1 MKKMKCM
8 CWKNIENKDQV
19 NQKYSFKWVF
29 VLVTMFSMSVQ
40 AQQLP
45 QFSQYI
51 FNGLHINP
59 AYAGYKGDGYIQTTY
74 RSQWINFPGAPK
86 TLSFTADLSAN
97 EGRMGFGVTYLK
109 DRIGLTESNLGM
121 LTYSYRIATGDR
133 SMLSLGVSAGISEY
147 AFDPTG
153 MVTVNPDPLLPSSRV
168 AATSPNLNTGLF
180 YHSDNFYAGL
190 SAYNLIGRRALLR
203 QDIAVAFHDFHYY
216 LTFGGMVRIA
226 DEVQLKPSVLIKHVK
241 GSPTSYDLNA
251 MFLFRE
257 KVWLGGSFRSNVRV
271 FEDQLQED
279 LSKRNA
285 VALVMEYFVL
295 PSMRIGYAYDYNLNA
310 LNSYRTESHE
320 LSVGV
325 YLNRQRKIIYNP
337 RWF

>member
-1 MKKMKCM
+1 VIKKVS
-8 CWKNIENKDQV
+8 IGAL
-19 NQKYSFKWVF
+19 F
-29 VLVTMFSMSVQ
+29 VLWMMNSLVVHS
-40 AQQLP
+40 QQLP

-59 AYAGYKGDGYIQTTY
+59 AYAGYKGDGYIQTSY
-74 RSQWINFPGAPK
+74 RSQWINFPGAPQ
-86 TLSFTADLSAN
+86 TLSFTADVSAN
-97 EGRMGFGVTYLK
+97 EGRMGLGVTYLK

-121 LTYSYRIATGDR
+121 LTYSYRISTGYK

-153 MVTVNPDPLLPSSRV
+153 MVTVKPDPLLPSSRV
-168 AATSPNLNTGLF
+168 AATTPNMNTGLF
-180 YHSDNFYAGL
+180 FHSDNFYAGL

-216 LTFGGMVRIA
+216 LTFGGLLRLQ
-226 DEVQLKPSVLIKHVK
+226 DEVQFKPSVLVKHVK

-257 KVWLGGSFRSNVRV
+257 RMWLGGSFRSNVRI
-271 FEDQLQED
+271 FEDQLQDD

-285 VALVMEYFVL
+285 IALVMEYFVL
-295 PSMRIGYAYDYNLNA
+295 PSMRVGYAYDYNLNA
-310 LNSYRTESHE
+310 LNSFRTESHE

>member
-1 MKKMKCM
+1 M

-40 AQQLP
+40 EQQLP

-86 TLSFTADLSAN
+86 TLSFTADVSAN
-97 EGRMGFGVTYLK
+97 EGRMGLGVTYIK

-180 YHSDNFYAGL
+180 FHSDNFYAGL
-190 SAYNLIGRRALLR
+190 SGYNLIGRRSLLR

-216 LTFGGMVRIA
+216 LTVGGMVRLA
-226 DEVQLKPSVLIKHVK
+226 DDVQLKPSVLIKQVK

-285 VALVMEYFVL
+285 VAFVMEYFVL

>member
-1 MKKMKCM
+1 MIKKVS
-8 CWKNIENKDQV
+8 IGAL
-19 NQKYSFKWVF
+19 F
-29 VLVTMFSMSVQ
+29 VLWMMNSLVVHS
-40 AQQLP
+40 QQLP

-59 AYAGYKGDGYIQTTY
+59 AYAGYKGDGYIQTSY
-74 RSQWINFPGAPK
+74 RSQWINFPGAPQ
-86 TLSFTADLSAN
+86 TLSFTADVSAN
-97 EGRMGFGVTYLK
+97 EGRMGLGVTYLK

-121 LTYSYRIATGDR
+121 LTYSYRISTGYK

-153 MVTVNPDPLLPSSRV
+153 MVTVKPDPLLPSSRV
-168 AATSPNLNTGLF
+168 AATTPNMNTGLF
-180 YHSDNFYAGL
+180 FHSDNFYAGL

-216 LTFGGMVRIA
+216 LTFGGLLRLQ
-226 DEVQLKPSVLIKHVK
+226 DDVQFKPSVLVKHVK

-257 KVWLGGSFRSNVRV
+257 RMWVGGSFRSNVRI
-271 FEDQLQED
+271 FEDQLQDD

-285 VALVMEYFVL
+285 IALVMEYFVL
-295 PSMRIGYAYDYNLNA
+295 QRMRVGYAYDYNLNA
-310 LNSYRTESHE
+310 LNSFRTESHE

>member
-1 MKKMKCM
+1 VKKMKCM
-8 CWKNIENKDQV
+8 CWKNIENIDQV
-19 NQKYSFKWVF
+19 IQKYSCKGLI
-29 VLVTMFSMSVQ
+29 VLLTMISMSVQ

-86 TLSFTADLSAN
+86 TLSFTADVSAN
-97 EGRMGFGVTYLK
+97 EGRMGLGVTYLK
-109 DRIGLTESNLGM
+109 DQIGLTESNLGM

-133 SMLSLGVSAGISEY
+133 SMLSLGLSAGISEY
-147 AFDPTG
+147 AFDPSR

-168 AATSPNLNTGLF
+168 AATTPNMNTGIF
-180 YHSDNFYAGL
+180 YHSDKFYAGL

-216 LTFGGMVRIA
+216 LTVGGMVRIA
-226 DEVQLKPSVLIKHVK
+226 YDLQFKPSILVKQVK

-251 MFLFRE
+251 MFLFGER
-257 KVWLGGSFRSNVRV
+257 VWLGGSFRSNVRI

-285 VALVMEYFVL
+285 VALVMEYFVS
-295 PSMRIGYAYDYNLNA
+295 PSLRVGYAYDYNLNA

>member
-1 MKKMKCM
+1 MF
-8 CWKNIENKDQV
+8 WKNIENKDQV
-19 NQKYSFKWVF
+19 NQKYSLKGLIVF
-29 VLVTMFSMSVQ
+29 LTMISMTVQ

-45 QFSQYI
+45 QFSQYV

-97 EGRMGFGVTYLK
+97 EGRMGLGVTYLK
-109 DRIGLTESNLGM
+109 DRIGLTESNVGM
-121 LTYSYRIATGDR
+121 LTYSYRIATGDK

-147 AFDPTG
+147 AFDPTE
-153 MVTVNPDPLLPSSRV
+153 MVVVKNPDPLPPSSRV
-168 AATSPNLNTGLF
+168 AATTPNMNTGLF
-180 YHSDNFYAGL
+180 FHSDKFYAGL

-216 LTFGGMVRIA
+216 LTVGGMMRLA
-226 DEVQLKPSVLIKHVK
+226 DNVQLKPSILIKHVK

-257 KVWLGGSFRSNVRV
+257 RVWLGGSFRSNVRV

>member
-1 MKKMKCM
+1 MKCM
-8 CWKNIENKDQV
+8 CWKNMENKDQV
-19 NQKYSFKWVF
+19 NQKYSFKWVL
-29 VLVTMFSMSVQ
+29 VLVAMISMSVQ

-97 EGRMGFGVTYLK
+97 EGRMGLGVTYLK

-153 MVTVNPDPLLPSSRV
+153 MVTVKPDPLLPSSRIA
-168 AATSPNLNTGLF
+168 AATPNMNTGLF
-180 YHSDNFYAGL
+180 FHSDNFYAGL

-203 QDIAVAFHDFHYY
+203 QDIAIAFHDFHYY

-257 KVWLGGSFRSNVRV
+257 RVWLGGSFRSNVRV

>member
-1 MKKMKCM
+1 M
-8 CWKNIENKDQV
+8 CWKNIENKEQV
-19 NQKYSFKWVF
+19 NQKYSFKGIL
-29 VLVTMFSMSVQ
+29 VLVMMISMSVQ

-59 AYAGYKGDGYIQTTY
+59 AYAGYKGDAYIQTTY

-97 EGRMGFGVTYLK
+97 EGRMGLGVTYLK
-109 DRIGLTESNLGM
+109 DQIGLTESNLGM

-147 AFDPTG
+147 AFDPTR

-180 YHSDNFYAGL
+180 FHSDNFYAGI
-190 SAYNLIGRRALLR
+190 SGYNLIGRRSLLR

-216 LTFGGMVRIA
+216 LTFGGMVRLA
-226 DEVQLKPSVLIKHVK
+226 DDVQFKPSVLIKQVK

-251 MFLFRE
+251 MFLFQER
-257 KVWLGGSFRSNVRV
+257 VWLGGSFRSNVRV
-271 FEDQLQED
+271 FEDQLQQD

-285 VALVMEYFVL
+285 VALVMEYFVSS
-295 PSMRIGYAYDYNLNA
+295 SMRVGYAYDYNLNA

>member
-1 MKKMKCM
+1 MR
-8 CWKNIENKDQV
+8 WKNIENKDQV
-19 NQKYSFKWVF
+19 NQKSS
-29 VLVTMFSMSVQ
+29 LRGLLLLLAMITTTIQ

-59 AYAGYKGDGYIQTTY
+59 GYAGYKGDGYIQTTY
-74 RSQWINFPGAPK
+74 RSQWINFPGAPQ

-109 DRIGLTESNLGM
+109 DKIGLTESNLGM
-121 LTYSYRIATGDR
+121 LTYSYRIATWDR

-153 MVTVNPDPLLPSSRV
+153 MVTVKPDPDVSSSRV
-168 AATSPNLNTGLF
+168 AATTPNMNTGLF
-180 YHSDNFYAGL
+180 FHSDNFYAGI
-190 SAYNLIGRRALLR
+190 SAYNLIGRNSLRR
-203 QDIAVAFHDFHYY
+203 QDISIAFHDFHYY
-216 LTFGGMVRIA
+216 LTFGGLLRLQ
-226 DEVQLKPSVLIKHVK
+226 DGLQLKPSVLVKHVK

-257 KVWLGGSFRSNVRV
+257 RMWLGGSFRSNVRV

-295 PSMRIGYAYDYNLNA
+295 TNMRVGYAYDYNLNP

-325 YLNRQRKIIYNP
+325 YLNRNRKIIYNP

>member
-1 MKKMKCM
+1 M
-8 CWKNIENKDQV
+8 CWKNIENKKQV
-19 NQKYSFKWVF
+19 IQKYSFKWV
-29 VLVTMFSMSVQ
+29 LALLTMISMSVQ

-59 AYAGYKGDGYIQTTY
+59 AYAGYKGDGYIQSTY
-74 RSQWINFPGAPK
+74 RSQWDNFPGAPQ
-86 TLSFTADLSAN
+86 TLSFTADFSAN
-97 EGRMGFGVTYLK
+97 EGRMGLGVTYLK
-109 DRIGLTESNLGM
+109 DKIGLTESNLGM

-147 AFDPTG
+147 AFDPSG
-153 MVTVNPDPLLPSSRV
+153 MVTVKPDPLLPSSRIA
-168 AATSPNLNTGLF
+168 AATPNMNTGLF
-180 YHSDNFYAGL
+180 FHSDNFYAGL

-203 QDIAVAFHDFHYY
+203 QDIAIAFHDFHYY
-216 LTFGGMVRIA
+216 LTFGGMLRLG
-226 DEVQLKPSVLIKHVK
+226 DEVQLKPSVLVKHVK

-257 KVWLGGSFRSNVRV
+257 RMWLGGSFRSNVRV

-325 YLNRQRKIIYNP
+325 YLNRNRKIIYNP

>member
-1 MKKMKCM
+1 M
-8 CWKNIENKDQV
+8 CWKNIENKEQV
-19 NQKYSFKWVF
+19 NQKYSLKGLL
-29 VLVTMFSMSVQ
+29 VLVMMISMSVQ

-97 EGRMGFGVTYLK
+97 EGRMGLGVTYLK
-109 DRIGLTESNLGM
+109 DQIGLTESNLGM

-147 AFDPTG
+147 AFDPTR

-180 YHSDNFYAGL
+180 FHSDKFYAGL

-216 LTFGGMVRIA
+216 LTFGGMVRLA
-226 DEVQLKPSVLIKHVK
+226 DDVQFKPSVLIKQVK

-251 MFLFRE
+251 MFLFQER
-257 KVWLGGSFRSNVRV
+257 VWLGGSFRSNVRV
-271 FEDQLQED
+271 FEDQLQQD

-285 VALVMEYFVL
+285 VALVMEYFVSS
-295 PSMRIGYAYDYNLNA
+295 SMRVGYAYDYNLNA

>member
-1 MKKMKCM
+1 M
-8 CWKNIENKDQV
+8 
-19 NQKYSFKWVF
+19 
-29 VLVTMFSMSVQ
+29 
-40 AQQLP
+40 
-45 QFSQYI
+45 
-51 FNGLHINP
+51 GL
-59 AYAGYKGDGYIQTTY
+59 
-74 RSQWINFPGAPK
+74 
-86 TLSFTADLSAN
+86 
-97 EGRMGFGVTYLK
+97 GVTYLK

-216 LTFGGMVRIA
+216 FTVGGMVRLA
-226 DEVQLKPSVLIKHVK
+226 DDVQLKPSVLIKQVK

-257 KVWLGGSFRSNVRV
+257 RLWLGGSFRSNVRV

>member
-1 MKKMKCM
+1 M
-8 CWKNIENKDQV
+8 CWKNIENKEQV
-19 NQKYSFKWVF
+19 NQKYSFKGLI
-29 VLVTMFSMSVQ
+29 VLLTMISMSVQ

-97 EGRMGFGVTYLK
+97 EGRMGLGVTYLK
-109 DRIGLTESNLGM
+109 DQIGLTESNLGM
-121 LTYSYRIATGDR
+121 LTYSYRIATGDK

-147 AFDPTG
+147 AFDPTR

-180 YHSDNFYAGL
+180 FHSDKFYAGL
-190 SAYNLIGRRALLR
+190 SAYNLIGRRSLLR

-216 LTFGGMVRIA
+216 LTFGGMVRLA
-226 DEVQLKPSVLIKHVK
+226 DDVQFKPSVLIKQVK

-251 MFLFRE
+251 MFLFQER
-257 KVWLGGSFRSNVRV
+257 VWLGGSFRSNVRV
-271 FEDQLQED
+271 FEDQLQQD

-285 VALVMEYFVL
+285 VALVMEYFVSS
-295 PSMRIGYAYDYNLNA
+295 SMRVGYAYDYNLNA

>member
-1 MKKMKCM
+1 MIKKVS
-8 CWKNIENKDQV
+8 IGAL
-19 NQKYSFKWVF
+19 F
-29 VLVTMFSMSVQ
+29 VLWMMNSLVVHS
-40 AQQLP
+40 QQLP

-59 AYAGYKGDGYIQTTY
+59 AYAGYKGDGYIQTSY
-74 RSQWINFPGAPK
+74 RSQWINFPGAPQ
-86 TLSFTADLSAN
+86 TLSFTADVSAN
-97 EGRMGFGVTYLK
+97 EGRMGLGVTYLK

-121 LTYSYRIATGDR
+121 LTYSYRISTGYK

-153 MVTVNPDPLLPSSRV
+153 MVTVKPDPLLPSSRV
-168 AATSPNLNTGLF
+168 AATTPNMNTGLF
-180 YHSDNFYAGL
+180 FHSDNFYAGL

-216 LTFGGMVRIA
+216 LTFGGLLRLQ
-226 DEVQLKPSVLIKHVK
+226 DDVQFKPSVLVKHVK

-257 KVWLGGSFRSNVRV
+257 RMWVGGSFRSNVRI

-295 PSMRIGYAYDYNLNA
+295 PSIRVGYAYDYNLNA
-310 LNSYRTESHE
+310 LNSFRTESHE

>member
-1 MKKMKCM
+1 MKYMF
-8 CWKNIENKDQV
+8 WKNIENKDQV
-19 NQKYSFKWVF
+19 NQKYSLKGLIVF
-29 VLVTMFSMSVQ
+29 LTMISMTVQ

-45 QFSQYI
+45 QFSQYV

-97 EGRMGFGVTYLK
+97 EGRMGLGVTYLK
-109 DRIGLTESNLGM
+109 DRIGLTESNVGM
-121 LTYSYRIATGDR
+121 LTYSYRIATGDK

-147 AFDPTG
+147 AFDPTE
-153 MVTVNPDPLLPSSRV
+153 MVAVKNPDPLLPSSRV
-168 AATSPNLNTGLF
+168 SATTPNMNTGLF
-180 YHSDNFYAGL
+180 FHSDKFYAGL

-216 LTFGGMVRIA
+216 LTVGGMMRLA
-226 DEVQLKPSVLIKHVK
+226 DNVQLKPSILIKHVK
-241 GSPTSYDLNA
+241 GSPTSYDLNT

-257 KVWLGGSFRSNVRV
+257 RVWLGGSFRSNVRV

-295 PSMRIGYAYDYNLNA
+295 PSMRIGYAYDYNLNS

>member
-1 MKKMKCM
+1 
-8 CWKNIENKDQV
+8 
-19 NQKYSFKWVF
+19 
-29 VLVTMFSMSVQ
+29 
-40 AQQLP
+40 
-45 QFSQYI
+45 
-51 FNGLHINP
+51 
-59 AYAGYKGDGYIQTTY
+59 
-74 RSQWINFPGAPK
+74 
-86 TLSFTADLSAN
+86 
-97 EGRMGFGVTYLK
+97 
-109 DRIGLTESNLGM
+109 
-121 LTYSYRIATGDR
+121 
-133 SMLSLGVSAGISEY
+133 MLSLGLSAGISEY
-147 AFDPTG
+147 AFDPSR

-168 AATSPNLNTGLF
+168 AATTPNMNTGLF
-180 YHSDNFYAGL
+180 FHSDNFYAGL
-190 SAYNLIGRRALLR
+190 SGYNLIGRRALLR

-216 LTFGGMVRIA
+216 LTFGGMVRLA
-226 DEVQLKPSVLIKHVK
+226 DDVQLKPSVLIKQVK

-271 FEDQLQED
+271 FEDQLQQD

>member
-1 MKKMKCM
+1 M

-19 NQKYSFKWVF
+19 NQNSSLRGLI
-29 VLVTMFSMSVQ
+29 VLLTMFSMSVQ

-97 EGRMGFGVTYLK
+97 EGRMGLGVTYLK
-109 DRIGLTESNLGM
+109 DQIGLTESNLGM
-121 LTYSYRIATGDR
+121 LTYSYRIATGDK

-147 AFDPTG
+147 AFDPTR

-180 YHSDNFYAGL
+180 FHSDKFYAGL
-190 SAYNLIGRRALLR
+190 SAYNLIGRRSLLR

-216 LTFGGMVRIA
+216 LTFGGMVRLA
-226 DEVQLKPSVLIKHVK
+226 DDVQFKPSVLIKQVK

-251 MFLFRE
+251 MFLFQER
-257 KVWLGGSFRSNVRV
+257 VWLGGSFRSNVRV
-271 FEDQLQED
+271 FEDQLQQD

-285 VALVMEYFVL
+285 VALVMEYFVSS
-295 PSMRIGYAYDYNLNA
+295 SMRVGYAYDYNLNA

>member
-1 MKKMKCM
+1 MF
-8 CWKNIENKDQV
+8 WKNIENKDQV
-19 NQKYSFKWVF
+19 NQKYSLKGLIVF
-29 VLVTMFSMSVQ
+29 LTMISMTVQ

-45 QFSQYI
+45 QFSQYV

-97 EGRMGFGVTYLK
+97 EGRMGLGVTYLK
-109 DRIGLTESNLGM
+109 DRISLTEINVGM
-121 LTYSYRIATGDR
+121 LTYSYRIATGDK

-147 AFDPTG
+147 AVDPTE
-153 MVTVNPDPLLPSSRV
+153 MVVVNNPDPLPPSSRV
-168 AATSPNLNTGLF
+168 AAATPNMNTGLF
-180 YHSDNFYAGL
+180 FHSDKFYAGL

-216 LTFGGMVRIA
+216 LTVGGMMRLA
-226 DEVQLKPSVLIKHVK
+226 DNVQLKPSILIKHVK

-257 KVWLGGSFRSNVRV
+257 RVWLGGSFRSNVRV
-271 FEDQLQED
+271 FEDQLQDD

>member
-1 MKKMKCM
+1 MKCM

-19 NQKYSFKWVF
+19 NQKYSFKWVL
-29 VLVTMFSMSVQ
+29 VLVAMISMSVQ

-97 EGRMGFGVTYLK
+97 EGRMGLGVTYLK

-216 LTFGGMVRIA
+216 LTFGGMVRLA
-226 DEVQLKPSVLIKHVK
+226 DDVQLKPSVLIKQVK

-257 KVWLGGSFRSNVRV
+257 RLWLGGSFRSNVRV

>member
-1 MKKMKCM
+1 MKCM
-8 CWKNIENKDQV
+8 CWKNIENKEQV
-19 NQKYSFKWVF
+19 NQKYSFKGIL
-29 VLVTMFSMSVQ
+29 VLVMMISMSVQ

-97 EGRMGFGVTYLK
+97 EGRMGLGVTYLK
-109 DRIGLTESNLGM
+109 DQIGLTESNLGM
-121 LTYSYRIATGDR
+121 LTYSYRIATGDK

-147 AFDPTG
+147 AFDPTR

-180 YHSDNFYAGL
+180 FHSEKFYAGL
-190 SAYNLIGRRALLR
+190 SAYNLIGRRSLLR

-216 LTFGGMVRIA
+216 LTFGGMVRLA
-226 DEVQLKPSVLIKHVK
+226 DDVQFKPSVLIKQVK

-251 MFLFRE
+251 MFLFQER
-257 KVWLGGSFRSNVRV
+257 VWLGGSFRSNVRV
-271 FEDQLQED
+271 FEDQLQQD

-285 VALVMEYFVL
+285 VALVMEYFVSS
-295 PSMRIGYAYDYNLNA
+295 SMRVGYAYDYNLNA

>member
-1 MKKMKCM
+1 MKIM

-19 NQKYSFKWVF
+19 NQKYSFKWVL

-97 EGRMGFGVTYLK
+97 EGRMGLGVTYLK

-180 YHSDNFYAGL
+180 FHNDNFYAGL

-216 LTFGGMVRIA
+216 LTFGGMVRLA
-226 DEVQLKPSVLIKHVK
+226 DDVQLKPSVLIKQVK

-257 KVWLGGSFRSNVRV
+257 RLWLGGSFRSNVRV

>member
-1 MKKMKCM
+1 M
-8 CWKNIENKDQV
+8 CWKNIENKEQV
-19 NQKYSFKWVF
+19 NQKYSFKGIL
-29 VLVTMFSMSVQ
+29 VLVMMISMSVQ

-97 EGRMGFGVTYLK
+97 EGRMGLGVTYLK
-109 DRIGLTESNLGM
+109 DQIGLTESNLGM
-121 LTYSYRIATGDR
+121 LTYSYRIATGDK

-147 AFDPTG
+147 AFDPTR

-180 YHSDNFYAGL
+180 FHSEKFYAGL
-190 SAYNLIGRRALLR
+190 SAYNLIGRRSLLR

-216 LTFGGMVRIA
+216 LTFGGMVRLA
-226 DEVQLKPSVLIKHVK
+226 DDVQFKPSVLIKQVK

-251 MFLFRE
+251 MFLFQER
-257 KVWLGGSFRSNVRV
+257 VWLGGSFRSNVRV
-271 FEDQLQED
+271 FEDQLQQD

-285 VALVMEYFVL
+285 VALVMEYFVSS
-295 PSMRIGYAYDYNLNA
+295 SMRVGYAYDYNLNA

>member
-1 MKKMKCM
+1 M

-19 NQKYSFKWVF
+19 NQKYSLKGLIVF
-29 VLVTMFSMSVQ
+29 LTMISMTVQ

-97 EGRMGFGVTYLK
+97 EGRMGLGVTYLK
-109 DRIGLTESNLGM
+109 DQIGLTESNLGM

-147 AFDPTG
+147 AFDPTR

-180 YHSDNFYAGL
+180 FHSDKFYAGL
-190 SAYNLIGRRALLR
+190 SAYNLIGRRSLLR

-216 LTFGGMVRIA
+216 LTFGGMVRLA
-226 DEVQLKPSVLIKHVK
+226 DDVQFKPSVLIKQVK

-251 MFLFRE
+251 MFLFQER
-257 KVWLGGSFRSNVRV
+257 VWLGGSFRSNVRV
-271 FEDQLQED
+271 FEDQLQQD

-285 VALVMEYFVL
+285 VALVMEYFVSS
-295 PSMRIGYAYDYNLNA
+295 SMRVGYAYDYNLNA

>member
-1 MKKMKCM
+1 MF
-8 CWKNIENKDQV
+8 WKNIENINQV
-19 NQKYSFKWVF
+19 NRKSSLKG
-29 VLVTMFSMSVQ
+29 LILLLTMFSMSVQ

-59 AYAGYKGDGYIQTTY
+59 AYAGYKGDGYIQTSY
-74 RSQWINFPGAPK
+74 RSQWINFPGAPQ
-86 TLSFTADLSAN
+86 TLSFTADVSAN
-97 EGRMGFGVTYLK
+97 EGRMGLGVTYLK
-109 DRIGLTESNLGM
+109 DKIGLTESNLGM
-121 LTYSYRIATGDR
+121 LTYSYRISTGDR

-153 MVTVNPDPLLPSSRV
+153 MVTVKPDPLLPSSRV
-168 AATSPNLNTGLF
+168 AATTPNMNTGLF

-216 LTFGGMVRIA
+216 LTVGGMLRLQ
-226 DEVQLKPSVLIKHVK
+226 DEVQLKPSVLVKHVK

-257 KVWLGGSFRSNVRV
+257 RLWLGGSFRSNVRI

>member
-1 MKKMKCM
+1 M

-19 NQKYSFKWVF
+19 NQKYSLKWVL
-29 VLVTMFSMSVQ
+29 VLVAMISMSVQ

-97 EGRMGFGVTYLK
+97 EGRMGLGVTYLK
-109 DRIGLTESNLGM
+109 DQIGLTESNLGM
-121 LTYSYRIATGDR
+121 LTYSYRIATGYR

-147 AFDPTG
+147 AFDPTR
-153 MVTVNPDPLLPSSRV
+153 MVTVNPDPLLPTSRV
-168 AATSPNLNTGLF
+168 AATAPNMNTGLF
-180 YHSDNFYAGL
+180 FHSDNFYAGL

-216 LTFGGMVRIA
+216 LTFGGMVRLA
-226 DEVQLKPSVLIKHVK
+226 DDVQLKPSVLIKQVK

-251 MFLFRE
+251 MFLFQERI
-257 KVWLGGSFRSNVRV
+257 WLGGSFRSNVRV

-295 PSMRIGYAYDYNLNA
+295 PNMRVGYAYDYNLNA

>member
-1 MKKMKCM
+1 
-8 CWKNIENKDQV
+8 
-19 NQKYSFKWVF
+19 
-29 VLVTMFSMSVQ
+29 
-40 AQQLP
+40 
-45 QFSQYI
+45 
-51 FNGLHINP
+51 
-59 AYAGYKGDGYIQTTY
+59 
-74 RSQWINFPGAPK
+74 
-86 TLSFTADLSAN
+86 
-97 EGRMGFGVTYLK
+97 
-109 DRIGLTESNLGM
+109 
-121 LTYSYRIATGDR
+121 
-133 SMLSLGVSAGISEY
+133 MLSLGVSAGISEY

-153 MVTVNPDPLLPSSRV
+153 IVTVNPDPLLPSSRV
-168 AATSPNLNTGLF
+168 AATTPNMNTGIF
-180 YHSDNFYAGL
+180 YHSDKFYAGL
-190 SAYNLIGRRALLR
+190 SGYNLIGRRALLR

-216 LTFGGMVRIA
+216 LTVGGMVRIA
-226 DEVQLKPSVLIKHVK
+226 HDLQLKPSILVKHVK

-251 MFLFRE
+251 MFLFGER
-257 KVWLGGSFRSNVRV
+257 VWLGGSFRSNVRI

-285 VALVMEYFVL
+285 VALVMEYFVS

>member
-1 MKKMKCM
+1 ML
-8 CWKNIENKDQV
+8 KNIENKDQV
-19 NQKYSFKWVF
+19 NQKSSLRGLF
-29 VLVTMFSMSVQ
+29 LLLTMISLSVQ

-74 RSQWINFPGAPK
+74 RSQWVNFPGAPQ
-86 TLSFTADLSAN
+86 TLSFTADMSAN

-121 LTYSYRIATGDR
+121 LTYSYRISTGER

-147 AFDPTG
+147 AFDPTR
-153 MVTVNPDPLLPSSRV
+153 MVTVKPDPLLPSSRV
-168 AATSPNLNTGLF
+168 AATTPNLNTGLF
-180 YHSDNFYAGL
+180 FHSDNFYAGL
-190 SAYNLIGRRALLR
+190 AAYNLIGRRALLR
-203 QDIAVAFHDFHYY
+203 QDIAMAFHDFHYY
-216 LTFGGMVRIA
+216 LTFGGMLRLQ
-226 DEVQLKPSVLIKHVK
+226 DGLQLKPSVLVKHVK

-257 KVWLGGSFRSNVRV
+257 RVWLGGSFRSNVRV

-295 PSMRIGYAYDYNLNA
+295 SNMRVGYSYDYNLNA

-320 LSVGV
+320 LSLGL

>member
-1 MKKMKCM
+1 M
-8 CWKNIENKDQV
+8 I
-19 NQKYSFKWVF
+19 
-29 VLVTMFSMSVQ
+29 SMTVQ

-45 QFSQYI
+45 QFSQYV

-97 EGRMGFGVTYLK
+97 EGRMGLGVTYLK
-109 DRIGLTESNLGM
+109 DRISLTEINVGM
-121 LTYSYRIATGDR
+121 LTYSYRIATGDK

-147 AFDPTG
+147 AFDPTE
-153 MVTVNPDPLLPSSRV
+153 MVVVNNPDPLPPSSRV
-168 AATSPNLNTGLF
+168 AATTPNMNTGLF
-180 YHSDNFYAGL
+180 FHSDKFYAGL

-216 LTFGGMVRIA
+216 LTVGGMMRLA
-226 DEVQLKPSVLIKHVK
+226 DNVQLKPSILIKHVK

-257 KVWLGGSFRSNVRV
+257 RVWLGGSFRSNVRV

-310 LNSYRTESHE
+310 FNSYRTESHE

>member
-1 MKKMKCM
+1 M
-8 CWKNIENKDQV
+8 CWKNIENKEQV
-19 NQKYSFKWVF
+19 NQKYSFKGLI
-29 VLVTMFSMSVQ
+29 VLLTMISMSVQ

-86 TLSFTADLSAN
+86 TLSFTADVSAN
-97 EGRMGFGVTYLK
+97 EGRMGLGVTYLK
-109 DRIGLTESNLGM
+109 DRIGLTESNVGM
-121 LTYSYRIATGDR
+121 LTYSYRITTGDR

-153 MVTVNPDPLLPSSRV
+153 IVTVNPDPLLPSSRV
-168 AATSPNLNTGLF
+168 AATTPNMNTGIF
-180 YHSDNFYAGL
+180 YHSDKFYAGL
-190 SAYNLIGRRALLR
+190 SGYNLIGRRALLR

-216 LTFGGMVRIA
+216 LTVGGMVRIA
-226 DEVQLKPSVLIKHVK
+226 HDLQLKPSILVKHVK

-251 MFLFRE
+251 MFLFGER
-257 KVWLGGSFRSNVRV
+257 VWLGGSFRSNMRI

-279 LSKRNA
+279 LRKRNA
-285 VALVMEYFVL
+285 VALVMEYFVS

>member
-1 MKKMKCM
+1 MF
-8 CWKNIENKDQV
+8 WKNIENKDQV
-19 NQKYSFKWVF
+19 NQKYSLKGLIVF
-29 VLVTMFSMSVQ
+29 LTMISMTVQ

-59 AYAGYKGDGYIQTTY
+59 AYAGYKGDGYIQSTY

-97 EGRMGFGVTYLK
+97 EGRMGLGVTYLK
-109 DRIGLTESNLGM
+109 DRISLTEINVGM
-121 LTYSYRIATGDR
+121 LTYSYRIATGDK

-147 AFDPTG
+147 AFDPTE
-153 MVTVNPDPLLPSSRV
+153 MVVVNNPDPLPPSSRV
-168 AATSPNLNTGLF
+168 AATTPNMNTGLF
-180 YHSDNFYAGL
+180 FHSDKFYAGL

-216 LTFGGMVRIA
+216 LTVGGMMRLA
-226 DEVQLKPSVLIKHVK
+226 DNVQLKPSILIKHVK

-257 KVWLGGSFRSNVRV
+257 RVWLGGSFRSNVRV

-310 LNSYRTESHE
+310 FNSYRTESHE

>member
-1 MKKMKCM
+1 MIKKVS
-8 CWKNIENKDQV
+8 IGAL
-19 NQKYSFKWVF
+19 F
-29 VLVTMFSMSVQ
+29 VLWMMNSLVVHS
-40 AQQLP
+40 QQLP

-59 AYAGYKGDGYIQTTY
+59 AYAGYKGDGYIQTSY
-74 RSQWINFPGAPK
+74 RSQWINFPGAPQ
-86 TLSFTADLSAN
+86 TLSFTADVSAN
-97 EGRMGFGVTYLK
+97 EGRMGLGVTYLK

-121 LTYSYRIATGDR
+121 LTYSYRISTGYK

-153 MVTVNPDPLLPSSRV
+153 MVTVKPDPLLPSSRV
-168 AATSPNLNTGLF
+168 AATTPNMNTGLF
-180 YHSDNFYAGL
+180 FHSDNFYAGL

-216 LTFGGMVRIA
+216 LTFGGLLRLQ
-226 DEVQLKPSVLIKHVK
+226 DEVQFKPSVLVKHVK

-257 KVWLGGSFRSNVRV
+257 RMWLGGSFRSNVRI
-271 FEDQLQED
+271 FEDQLQDD

-285 VALVMEYFVL
+285 IALVMEYFVL
-295 PSMRIGYAYDYNLNA
+295 PSMRVGYAYDYNLNA
-310 LNSYRTESHE
+310 LNSFRTESHE